1 MNEKLAFL
9 CSSQEIICKLTSLK
23 CGANEVILVKDIDL
37 VMPYL
42 LKIIFGWNIFLKRKI
57 TEIKRMQVLAYDVV
71 LNLVTQW
78 GSCLYKFVLQMNH
91 TYRFCAKVVYHG
103 KEVTLSFLTRG
114 SALWKL
120 RTSFIKKE
128 RKKADWEP
136 NVEGK
141 AWFTC
146 RVEIPGYEWE

>member
-1 MNEKLAFL
+1 M
-9 CSSQEIICKLTSLK
+9 
-23 CGANEVILVKDIDL
+23 VKDIDL

-42 LKIIFGWNIFLKRKI
+42 LKIILVEIFFLKRKI

-114 SALWKL
+114 SAL
-120 RTSFIKKE
+120 
-128 RKKADWEP
+128 
-136 NVEGK
+136 
-141 AWFTC
+141 
-146 RVEIPGYEWE
+146 

>member
-1 MNEKLAFL
+1 MQVDLSEMWRERGHFGPRHWPCNAL
-9 CSSQEIICKLTSLK
+9 SLK
-23 CGANEVILVKDIDL
+23 NH
-37 VMPYL
+37 
-42 LKIIFGWNIFLKRKI
+42 FGWNIFLKRKI

-128 RKKADWEP
+128 RKKADWEH

>member
-23 CGANEVILVKDIDL
+23 CGANEVILVQDIDL

-42 LKIIFGWNIFLKRKI
+42 SKIILVEIFFLKRKI
-57 TEIKRMQVLAYDVV
+57 TEIKCMQVLAYDVV

>member
-23 CGANEVILVKDIDL
+23 CGANEVILVQDIDL

-42 LKIIFGWNIFLKRKI
+42 LKNHFGWNIFLKRKI
-57 TEIKRMQVLAYDVV
+57 TEIKCMHVWAYDVV

-146 RVEIPGYEWE
+146 IE